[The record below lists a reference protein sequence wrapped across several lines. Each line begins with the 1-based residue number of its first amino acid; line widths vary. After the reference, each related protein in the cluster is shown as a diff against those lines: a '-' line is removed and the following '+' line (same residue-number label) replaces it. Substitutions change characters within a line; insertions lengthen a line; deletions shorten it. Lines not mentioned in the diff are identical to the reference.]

1 MFFYFYK
8 DKAIFWNRE
17 SIRDFHDRMF
27 DVFQKMPPKLM
38 LIMRNLNTIRS
49 IIKVNWK
56 LENDNDE
63 VQRIW
68 NRHI

>member
-1 MFFYFYK
+1 
-8 DKAIFWNRE
+8 
-17 SIRDFHDRMF
+17 MF

-63 VQRIW
+63 VQRI
-68 NRHI
+68 